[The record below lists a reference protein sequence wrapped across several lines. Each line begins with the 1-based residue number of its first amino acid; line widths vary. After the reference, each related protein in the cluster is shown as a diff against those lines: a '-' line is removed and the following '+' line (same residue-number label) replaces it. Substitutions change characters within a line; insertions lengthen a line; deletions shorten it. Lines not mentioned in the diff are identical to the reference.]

1 MVMPMQELSLD
12 AIALVGPTASGK
24 TAAAL
29 AIAEQ
34 LQHKHQLPV
43 EIISMDSALVYRGM
57 DIGTAKPEAHE
68 LAQVPHHLID
78 IIEPTQAYS
87 AADFERDAT
96 RLIRDIRARDK
107 LPLVV
112 GGTMLYLKALR
123 DGLNDLPQAQP
134 AVREAIEQQALA
146 QGWPALHAELAAVDP
161 ITAARLSPN
170 DAQRISRALEIWRIS
185 GKALSAWFEESALQR
200 DASQAALRM
209 PVLSLEPTD
218 RAWLH
223 ARIAQRFDAM
233 LAQGLM
239 QEMHSLRA
247 RGDLSLSL
255 PSMRCV
261 GYRQAWE
268 ILDLAEQQG
277 VSEES
282 LMPQLRE
289 LGIVATRQL
298 AKRQFTWLRGF
309 TERQVIACDAPDAL
323 HATVR
328 AAEALIAKGL

>member
-1 MVMPMQELSLD
+1 MVMPTQELSLD

-29 AIAEQ
+29 AIAKQ
-34 LQHKHQLPV
+34 LERTHQLPV

-68 LAQVPHHLID
+68 LEQVPHHLID

-96 RLIRDIRARDK
+96 RLIRDIRARGK

-185 GKALSAWFEESALQR
+185 GKALSAWFEESSLQR

-209 PVLSLEPTD
+209 PLLSLEPSD

-233 LAQGLM
+233 LTQGFM

-268 ILDLAEQQG
+268 ILDLATQQG
-277 VSEES
+277 VSVNS

-289 LGIVATRQL
+289 LSIVATRQL

-309 TERQVIACDAPDAL
+309 TQRQVIACDAPDAL
-323 HATVR
+323 QATVR

>member
-1 MVMPMQELSLD
+1 MTSSVNTLD

-29 AIAEQ
+29 AIAER
-34 LQHKHQLPV
+34 LHSAHQLPV
-43 EIISMDSALVYRGM
+43 EIISMDSALVYCGM

-68 LAQVPHHLID
+68 LAQVRHHLIN

-87 AADFERDAT
+87 AAEFERDAT
-96 RLIRDIRARDK
+96 RLIHDIRTRGR

-123 DGLNDLPQAQP
+123 DGLNDLPPAQP
-134 AVREAIEQQALA
+134 EVREAIEQQAQA

-185 GKALSAWFEESALQR
+185 GKPLSTWFEESALQR

-223 ARIAQRFDAM
+223 ERIAQRFDAM
-233 LAQGLM
+233 LAGGFM
-239 QEMHSLRA
+239 QEMHTLRA
-247 RGDLSLSL
+247 RGDLNLSL

-268 ILDLAEQQG
+268 MLDLAAQKG
-277 VSEES
+277 VSETS
-282 LMPQLRE
+282 VLPQLRE

-309 TERQVIACDAPDAL
+309 AERQVIACDAPDAL

>member
-1 MVMPMQELSLD
+1 MVMPTQELSLD

-34 LQHKHQLPV
+34 LERTHQLPV

-96 RLIRDIRARDK
+96 RLIRDIRARGK

-134 AVREAIEQQALA
+134 AVREAIEQQAHA

-233 LAQGLM
+233 LAQGFM
-239 QEMHSLRA
+239 QEMHSLR
-247 RGDLSLSL
+247 
-255 PSMRCV
+255 
-261 GYRQAWE
+261 
-268 ILDLAEQQG
+268 
-277 VSEES
+277 
-282 LMPQLRE
+282 
-289 LGIVATRQL
+289 
-298 AKRQFTWLRGF
+298 
-309 TERQVIACDAPDAL
+309 
-323 HATVR
+323 
-328 AAEALIAKGL
+328 

>member
-1 MVMPMQELSLD
+1 MPSSVNTLD

-29 AIAEQ
+29 AIAER
-34 LQHKHQLPV
+34 LHNAHQLPV

-96 RLIRDIRARDK
+96 RLIRDIRARGK

-123 DGLNDLPQAQP
+123 DGLNDLPPAQP
-134 AVREAIEQQALA
+134 EVREAIEQQALA

-185 GKALSAWFEESALQR
+185 GKALSTWFEESTLQR

-233 LAQGLM
+233 LAQGFM

-268 ILDLAEQQG
+268 MLDLAALQG
-277 VSEES
+277 VSETS

-309 TERQVIACDAPDAL
+309 AERQVVACDAPDAL

>member
-1 MVMPMQELSLD
+1 MTVPALTID

-29 AIAEQ
+29 AIAER
-34 LQHKHQLPV
+34 LHNAYQLPV

-87 AADFERDAT
+87 AAEFERDAT
-96 RLIRDIRARDK
+96 RLIRDIRARGK

-123 DGLNDLPQAQP
+123 DGLNDLPPAQP
-134 AVREAIEQQALA
+134 EVREAIEQQAQA

-185 GKALSAWFEESALQR
+185 GKPLSTWFEESALQR
-200 DASQAALRM
+200 DTSQAALRM
-209 PVLSLEPTD
+209 PVLSLEPTN

-223 ARIAQRFDAM
+223 ARIAQRFDGM
-233 LAQGLM
+233 LAGGFL
-239 QEMHSLRA
+239 QEMHTLRA
-247 RGDLSLSL
+247 RRDLNLTL

-268 ILDLAEQQG
+268 MLDLAALQG
-277 VSEES
+277 VSETS
-282 LMPQLRE
+282 VLPQLRE
-289 LGIVATRQL
+289 LGIAATRQL
-298 AKRQFTWLRGF
+298 AKRQFTWLRGLAD
-309 TERQVIACDAPDAL
+309 RQIIACDTPDAL
-323 HATVR
+323 HITVR

>member
-1 MVMPMQELSLD
+1 MSTNEPPLD

-29 AIAEQ
+29 AIGERLHNA
-34 LQHKHQLPV
+34 HQLPV

-57 DIGTAKPEAHE
+57 DIGTAKPQAHE

-87 AADFERDAT
+87 AAEFERDAT
-96 RLIRDIRARDK
+96 RLIRDIRARGK

-123 DGLNDLPQAQP
+123 DGLNDLPPAQP
-134 AVREAIEQQALA
+134 EVREAIEQQAQA

-161 ITAARLSPN
+161 ITAARLPPN
-170 DAQRISRALEIWRIS
+170 DAQRISRALEIWHIS
-185 GKALSAWFEESALQR
+185 GKPLSTWFEESALQR
-200 DASQAALRM
+200 DPSQAALRM

-233 LAQGLM
+233 LGAGFM
-239 QEMHSLRA
+239 PEMHALRA
-247 RGDLSLSL
+247 RGDLNLSL

-268 ILDLAEQQG
+268 MLDLATQQG
-277 VSEES
+277 VSES
-282 LMPQLRE
+282 SVMPQLRE
-289 LGIVATRQL
+289 LGIAATRQL
-298 AKRQFTWLRGF
+298 AKRQFTWLRGMKD
-309 TERQVIACDAPDAL
+309 RQVIACDAPDAL
-323 HATVR
+323 QATVR
-328 AAEALIAKGL
+328 AAQALIAKGL

>member
-1 MVMPMQELSLD
+1 MPSSVNTLD

-29 AIAEQ
+29 AIAER
-34 LQHKHQLPV
+34 LHNAHQLPV

-57 DIGTAKPEAHE
+57 DIGTAKPEAQE
-68 LAQVPHHLID
+68 MAQVTHHLID

-87 AADFERDAT
+87 AAEFERDAT
-96 RLIRDIRARDK
+96 RLIRDIRARGK

-123 DGLNDLPQAQP
+123 DGLNDLPPAQP
-134 AVREAIEQQALA
+134 EVREAIEQQAQA

-185 GKALSAWFEESALQR
+185 GKPLSTWFEQSALQR

-233 LAQGLM
+233 LEGGFM
-239 QEMHSLRA
+239 QEMHALRA
-247 RGDLSLSL
+247 RGDLNLSL

-268 ILDLAEQQG
+268 MLDLAALQG
-277 VSEES
+277 VSETNV
-282 LMPQLRE
+282 LPQLRE

-309 TERQVIACDAPDAL
+309 AERQVIACDAPDAL

-328 AAEALIAKGL
+328 AAEALIAKDL